1 MVFKLINGGLVFEL
15 SLLTKSRAQLR
26 EKLLRDLG
34 SDIRKVKESKNRV
47 SFDLDPVLMCAGCSN
62 ELSLSSVKSS

>member
-26 EKLLRDLG
+26 EKLLWDVGQIAGR
-34 SDIRKVKESKNRV
+34 VKESKNRE
-47 SFDLDPVLMCAGCSN
+47 SFDLDPMLMRAGCSN
-62 ELSLSSVKSS
+62 ESSLSSAENS